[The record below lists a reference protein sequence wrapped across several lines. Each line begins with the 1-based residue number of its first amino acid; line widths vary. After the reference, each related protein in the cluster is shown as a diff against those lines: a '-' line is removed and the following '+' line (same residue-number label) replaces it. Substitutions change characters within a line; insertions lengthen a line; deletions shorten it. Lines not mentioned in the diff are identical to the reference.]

1 MIGILLNGSSM
12 TENIEL
18 LSKQCALKGIE
29 ASINVYMKRI
39 EALAAEYAD
48 LVTEISNAEDLPPEP
63 TT

>member
-1 MIGILLNGSSM
+1 M